1 MGVCKPPVAAGQG
14 TGNRRFGIVPG
25 RPEESILL
33 YRMEST
39 DPGAMMPELGR
50 GLAHEEGNALV
61 RRWISALPGD
71 CGVSA
76 T

>member
-1 MGVCKPPVAAGQG
+1 
-14 TGNRRFGIVPG
+14 
-25 RPEESILL
+25 L